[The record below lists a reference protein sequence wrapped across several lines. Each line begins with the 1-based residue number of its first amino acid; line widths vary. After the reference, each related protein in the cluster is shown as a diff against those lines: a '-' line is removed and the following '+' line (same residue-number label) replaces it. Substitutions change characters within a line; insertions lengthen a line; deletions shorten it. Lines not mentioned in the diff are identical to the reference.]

1 MKCTLG
7 ISLLT
12 ALCFSWAPAAQAA
25 DPPSPAGLLTNGNLA
40 ALAPNG
46 WPTDWP
52 KGDNL
57 TVHKEAGVSFIRF
70 TSPQAGKMV
79 LIYRRLYL
87 PDPRPAGLE
96 LRIKVR
102 YDIKVGVN
110 SWFDGG

>member
-1 MKCTLG
+1 MKWSLC
-7 ISLLT
+7 ISLLIVLCLSL
-12 ALCFSWAPAAQAA
+12 ALAARAA
-25 DPPSPAGLLTNGNLA
+25 DSRPTAGLLANGNLA
-40 ALAPNG
+40 ALGPDG

-57 TVHKEAGVSFIRF
+57 TIHKEADVSFIRF
-70 TSPQAGKMV
+70 TSPQAGKIV

-87 PDPRPAGLE
+87 SNPRPAGLE

-110 SWFDGG
+110 